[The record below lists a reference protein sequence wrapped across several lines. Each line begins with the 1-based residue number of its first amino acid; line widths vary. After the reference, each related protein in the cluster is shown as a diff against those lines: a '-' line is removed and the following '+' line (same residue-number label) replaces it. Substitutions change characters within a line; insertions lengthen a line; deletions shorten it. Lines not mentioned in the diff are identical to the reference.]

1 MTLIEI
7 ALASVI
13 IATLIGLGI
22 ALTAIRTPASR
33 KEMGIRLQDDDFE
46 DFDWI
51 DLNEEDWN
59 RIKNDF
65 YGSNS

>member
-13 IATLIGLGI
+13 IATLLGLGI

-33 KEMGIRLQDDDFE
+33 KEMGIRLQDDDFNWS
-46 DFDWI
+46 D
-51 DLNEEDWN
+51 
-59 RIKNDF
+59 
-65 YGSNS
+65 S

>member
-46 DFDWI
+46 WI

-59 RIKNDF
+59 RIKNEF
-65 YGSNS
+65 NGSNS